1 MITLEEEKKVATIS
15 LCMIVRDEE
24 SVLRRCLSSAAS
36 IADEII
42 VVDTGSVDQTRKIA
56 LEYTQKV
63 YPYDWTDDFSA
74 ARNFSFSKAEMEYCF
89 WPDADDVLTPENQDK
104 FSRLKETLSPDVD
117 VVMMPYHTAFDSS
130 GKPTFSYYRERLV
143 RNCPAYRWKG
153 KVHEAIVPCGKVIY
167 SDIAVEHHKIKPADP
182 DRNMKIYQNQLSHGE
197 TLTPREQFYYGRELY
212 YHGEYMEAIQV
223 FTTFLKE
230 GEGWIENNLEACRQL
245 SDCYRALGQ
254 KQQALTALLRAME
267 YDIPRGELCC
277 DIGKWFF
284 EQERWRQ
291 AAFWYETALHTPR
304 NDTSGGFVEAQCYGY
319 LPAIQLCVCYD
330 RMKEYQKAEEYN
342 TLAGHFQPDSEAY
355 LRNLSYFA
363 LRNKGGKNPH
373 ALS

>member
-42 VVDTGSVDQTRKIA
+42 VLDTGSVDQTRKIA

-89 WPDADDVLTPENQDK
+89 WLDADDVLTPENQDK

-230 GEGWIENNLEACRQL
+230 G
-245 SDCYRALGQ
+245 
-254 KQQALTALLRAME
+254 
-267 YDIPRGELCC
+267 
-277 DIGKWFF
+277 
-284 EQERWRQ
+284 
-291 AAFWYETALHTPR
+291 
-304 NDTSGGFVEAQCYGY
+304 
-319 LPAIQLCVCYD
+319 
-330 RMKEYQKAEEYN
+330 
-342 TLAGHFQPDSEAY
+342 
-355 LRNLSYFA
+355 
-363 LRNKGGKNPH
+363 
-373 ALS
+373 